1 MPRWMIELQEDA
13 PPEVDDYVQGLEE
26 VLRTHMK
33 YNSIVNTKREVSLI
47 EWTTGLLAGISF
59 IQSGIVE
66 GEPIEDLK
74 EALLNLANIALTFN
88 RSLPDG
94 THQTD
99 GIREATAENPDP
111 IQDAA
116 REATDVQGSSE
127 DLPEPLQH
135 QRPASDG
142 GDSAF
147 GFDDHD

>member
-1 MPRWMIELQEDA
+1 MIELQEDA
-13 PPEVDDYVQGLEE
+13 PPEIDDYVQGLEE

-33 YNSIVNTKREVSLI
+33 YREIVNTTREVSHF
-47 EWTTGLLAGISF
+47 EWITGLLAGVSY

-74 EALLNLANIALTFN
+74 AALINLANIALTFN

-94 THQTD
+94 THSTD
-99 GIREATAENPDP
+99 GIREAATENPNP
-111 IQDAA
+111 IPD
-116 REATDVQGSSE
+116 TDRQETDLQGSSE
-127 DLPEPLQH
+127 DISEPVQH
-135 QRPASDG
+135 QRATSDG